1 MPDLRISVTLTFDH
15 PVTAFALVVGG
26 WYPLSLATGRV
37 ILIDRNVLG
46 IISQLGKRTHRHDSV
61 ANNWWLEYLDSE
73 HCVLNPVL
81 CAMEGAG
88 RKRPSETEFRDSF
101 TLACAA
107 IRQRLPRARLI
118 EFGDE
123 SVRAALQT
131 IEDSDARYLA
141 ESRFL
146 IEACPYISDRR
157 PYAELRRTEEAVLQ
171 SARQCELDL
180 FSLPVL
186 AVLSCLY
193 ERQDGHEPLIGRKVI
208 KPCQGYDES
217 RAHNALSDLHALEY
231 LAAASGLGPANLAYC
246 TRDKHLAALWCS
258 LRFAAG
264 RWRTNDVEVDLRPG
278 GDLFPRLSED
288 EIDALFERLGGQRG

>member
-15 PVTAFALVVGG
+15 PVTAFSLVVGG
-26 WYPLSLATGRV
+26 WYSLSLATGRV
-37 ILIDRNVLG
+37 VLIDRNVLG

-107 IRQRLPRARLI
+107 IRQRLPRARLQACRRAQDAKRDFPVALSPCARRQPFVAPARPASPPDCTARSPRLRQWLDGATRCALRTRLRDSGVKSPPSLRRYARATPTGGSSPRASPFRGSSI

-131 IEDSDARYLA
+131 IEDSHARYLA

-157 PYAELRRTEEAVLQ
+157 PNAELRRTEEAVLQ

-186 AVLSCLY
+186 AVLSCL
-193 ERQDGHEPLIGRKVI
+193 
-208 KPCQGYDES
+208 
-217 RAHNALSDLHALEY
+217 
-231 LAAASGLGPANLAYC
+231 
-246 TRDKHLAALWCS
+246 
-258 LRFAAG
+258 
-264 RWRTNDVEVDLRPG
+264 
-278 GDLFPRLSED
+278 
-288 EIDALFERLGGQRG
+288 